1 MYIYIYYI
9 CVKYGVELNS
19 RVLVFMVFEIF
30 LESVVITPRKK
41 KKKKRG
47 VKKKKKKK
55 TYQSLNILLI
65 FYSLTKLVRP
75 NIFSN
80 LLLLF
85 LLYLV
90 FLLSQSI

>member
-47 VKKKKKKK
+47 VRKKKKK
-55 TYQSLNILLI
+55 NI
-65 FYSLTKLVRP
+65 
-75 NIFSN
+75 
-80 LLLLF
+80 
-85 LLYLV
+85 
-90 FLLSQSI
+90 SIT

>member
-41 KKKKRG
+41 KKKKKRG
-47 VKKKKKKK
+47 FKKKKKKK
-55 TYQSLNILLI
+55 NI
-65 FYSLTKLVRP
+65 
-75 NIFSN
+75 
-80 LLLLF
+80 
-85 LLYLV
+85 
-90 FLLSQSI
+90 SIT